1 MGTMAIGKITA
12 WKFYLFGGLRVE
24 RDGKEWVSP
33 PYRCHDVLTYLLLNI
48 AQPLRRDKL
57 VGDVFPEVGIERAR
71 ARLSDHLWL
80 IKSSLPGFNMEC
92 TPYEIHI
99 ETKNIWIDY
108 LEFSSINAKFDK
120 KSLSRAMELY
130 GGDLVPGLYS
140 DWILLFR
147 ERYRNQ
153 YLKSLRLLAQQL
165 YEDQQ
170 YLQAGEILE
179 RLVEEEPFDESA
191 VRQLMRANVQLG
203 RRGLAI
209 STYESYR
216 LLCIEQ
222 LHVQP
227 ENETQIL
234 FENILA
240 RSTLPRISSVAHGLA
255 EEKPG
260 TLIQRA
266 IKALNE
272 GDRFELLNTL
282 KRLSSIKDLRVALQ
296 RDLLYVDECIQWG
309 DVPQAWQL
317 LDSIPHE
324 NEQIEFRRAVL
335 FIEQNNFKEAEQ
347 VLTRV
352 LKTSVNKQ
360 NRELESNALL
370 HISIVRMQNADFQDA
385 LRIINRSIHIA
396 TQINQ
401 PILVTKGYLQKARIH
416 YRQGTNQ
423 DARDILLQAQS
434 LAHGNNFKCLLV
446 EINAL
451 IASSFQRSGVY
462 LSAFRVYN
470 KALELARDNGLK
482 RTEAQILLGFAAS
495 CDFLGQKAECIQAL
509 ESARSIYGE
518 LNDMVGLATVDYNLA
533 AALPYHDESRCDDAI
548 RFAHSALNVSMETGQ
563 KELQAVVHTSLAFA
577 LWLKG
582 QYQDAILNYKK
593 SIDLHKALGE
603 NNYIP
608 ELCAYIGLA
617 HLGMGNIEDA
627 LAWTDRA
634 LHEQAML
641 NLSDI
646 VADIYYARGAV
657 LDASGK
663 RQDAVYHYKQ
673 AYQTLLDYAKDIEE
687 EDVRQA
693 YFHRDPITR
702 RLMKKINELNLAPKE
717 QQVSIQQ
724 KIEGTVKRKAVTL
737 TVHAGPSD
745 HALAQSRGIA
755 AERQARLERMLRQAE
770 RQNAKLSLEELAH
783 ALKVSTRTIQRDLAA
798 IQSKENISA
807 E

>member
-1 MGTMAIGKITA
+1 MALGKKTD

-24 RDGKEWVSP
+24 RAGKEWETP
-33 PYRCHDVLTYLLLNI
+33 PYRCHDVLAYLLLNGTQSI
-48 AQPLRRDKL
+48 RRDKL
-57 VGDVFPEVGIERAR
+57 VGDVFPDLWTERAR
-71 ARLSDHLWL
+71 ARLSDYLWL
-80 IKSSLPGFNMEC
+80 IRSSLPGFIVEAN
-92 TPYEIHI
+92 PDEIHV
-99 ETKNIWIDY
+99 ETSNIWIDY
-108 LEFSSINAKFDK
+108 QEFTNHTAKSDK
-120 KSLSRAMELY
+120 KSLSRVIELY
-130 GGDLVPGLYS
+130 AGDLIPGLYS

-153 YLKSLRLLAQQL
+153 YLKSLRLLAQQF

-191 VRQLMRANVQLG
+191 IQQLMRVHVHLG

-209 STYESYR
+209 SVYENYR

-227 ENETQIL
+227 ENETQVL
-234 FENILA
+234 FETILA
-240 RSTLPRISSVAHGLA
+240 RTTLPKISSIAHGLA

-266 IKALNE
+266 IKDLNE
-272 GDRFELLNTL
+272 GNRFELLNIL
-282 KRLSSIKDLRVALQ
+282 KRLSSIKNPRVALQ
-296 RDLLYVDECIQWG
+296 RDLLYLDECIHWG
-309 DVPQAWQL
+309 DIPRAWQL
-317 LDSIPHE
+317 LDAIQHE
-324 NEQIEFRRAVL
+324 DEQIDLRRAIL
-335 FIEQNNFKEAEQ
+335 FIEQNNAKEAEQ

-352 LKTSVNKQ
+352 LKTSIHEQ
-360 NRELESNALL
+360 NRELESSTLL
-370 HISIVRMQNADFQDA
+370 HISNIRMQNADFQDA

-396 TQINQ
+396 TQIDQ
-401 PILVTKGYLQKARIH
+401 PILVAKGYLQKARIH

-423 DARDILLQAQS
+423 DARDVLLQAQS
-434 LAHGNNFKCLLV
+434 LAHNNNFKCLLV

-462 LSAFRVYN
+462 LSAYKVNN
-470 KALELARDNGLK
+470 KALELSRDTGMK
-482 RTEAQILLGFAAS
+482 KAEAQILLGLAAS
-495 CDFLGQKAECIQAL
+495 CDFLGRNAECIQAL
-509 ESARSIYGE
+509 ETARTIYGE
-518 LNDMVGLATVDYNLA
+518 LNDNVGLAKVDYNLA

-548 RFAHSALNVSMETGQ
+548 RFAKSALSVSMETDQ
-563 KELQAVVHTSLAFA
+563 KELRAVVHTSLAFA

-582 QYQDAILNYKK
+582 QYQDAIVNYKK
-593 SIDLHKALGE
+593 SIELHRALGE

-617 HLGMGNIEDA
+617 HLGMGDIDDA

-646 VADIYYARGAV
+646 VTDIYYARGAV

-663 RQDAVYHYKQ
+663 RQEAIHHYKQ
-673 AYQTLLDYAKDIEE
+673 AYQTLLDYAKVIEE
-687 EDVRQA
+687 EDARQA

-717 QQVSIQQ
+717 QQVFFQH
-724 KIEGTVKRKAVTL
+724 KVEGTAKRKEITL

-745 HALAQSRGIA
+745 QALAQSRGSA
-755 AERQARLERMLRQAE
+755 AVRQAKLERMLRQAK
-770 RQNAKLSLEELAH
+770 RQNAKLSLEELAQ
-783 ALKVSTRTIQRDLAA
+783 ALKVSTRTIQRDLVA
-798 IQSKENISA
+798 INSKENFSA

>member
-1 MGTMAIGKITA
+1 MVLGKKPV
-12 WKFYLFGGLRVE
+12 WKFYLLGGLRVE
-24 RDGKEWVSP
+24 RDGNEWETP

-48 AQPLRRDKL
+48 TQPIRRDKL
-57 VGDVFPEVGIERAR
+57 VGDVFPDIWPERAR

-80 IKSSLPGFNMEC
+80 IKSSLPGLEMET
-92 TPYEIHI
+92 TPDEIHI

-108 LEFSSINAKFDK
+108 QEFSILNAKTDK
-120 KSLSRAMELY
+120 KSLSRAIELY
-130 GGDLVPGLYS
+130 MGDLAPGLYS
-140 DWILLFR
+140 DWILLLR

-153 YLKSLRLLAQQL
+153 YLKSLRALAQQL
-165 YEDQQ
+165 YEGQH

-179 RLVEEEPFDESA
+179 RLVTEEPFDEST
-191 VRQLMRANVQLG
+191 VRQLMRTHVQLG

-209 STYESYR
+209 SVYESYR

-222 LHVQP
+222 LNVQP

-234 FENILA
+234 FETILA
-240 RSTLPRISSVAHGLA
+240 RTTLPKISSVAHRLA

-266 IKALNE
+266 VKGLNE
-272 GDRFELLNTL
+272 GNRFELLITL
-282 KRLSSIKDLRVALQ
+282 KRLSSIKDPRVALR

-309 DVPQAWQL
+309 DIPRAWQL
-317 LDSIPHE
+317 LDAIQNE
-324 NEQIEFRRAVL
+324 NEEIELRRAIL
-335 FIEQNNFKEAEQ
+335 FIEQNNAKEAEQ
-347 VLTRV
+347 VLTMV
-352 LKTSVNKQ
+352 LKTSVNAQ
-360 NRELESNALL
+360 NRELESNVLL
-370 HISIVRMQNADFQDA
+370 HISIIRMQNAEFQDA

-401 PILVTKGYLQKARIH
+401 PILVAKGYLQKARIH

-423 DARDILLQAQS
+423 DARDVLLQAQS
-434 LAHGNNFKCLLV
+434 LAHSNNFKCLLV

-451 IASSFQRSGVY
+451 IANSFQRSGVY
-462 LSAFRVYN
+462 LSAYKVNN
-470 KALELARDNGLK
+470 KALELSRDTGMK
-482 RTEAQILLGFAAS
+482 RAEAQILLGLAAS
-495 CDFLGQKAECIQAL
+495 CDFLGRNTECIQAL
-509 ESARSIYGE
+509 ETARTIYGE
-518 LNDMVGLATVDYNLA
+518 LNDNVGLAKVNYNLA

-548 RFAHSALNVSMETGQ
+548 RFAKSALSVSMETDQ

-582 QYQDAILNYKK
+582 QYQDAIANYKK
-593 SIDLHKALGE
+593 SIELHRVLGE

-617 HLGMGNIEDA
+617 HLGMGDIEDA
-627 LAWTDRA
+627 LAWTDHA

-646 VADIYYARGAV
+646 VTDIYYARGAV

-663 RQDAVYHYKQ
+663 RQDAIHHYKQ

-687 EDVRQA
+687 EDARQA

-717 QQVSIQQ
+717 QRISFQHKV
-724 KIEGTVKRKAVTL
+724 EGTAKRKEVTL

-745 HALAQSRGIA
+745 QALAQSRGSA
-755 AERQARLERMLRQAE
+755 ALRQARLERILLQAE
-770 RQNAKLSLEELAH
+770 RQNAMLSLEELAH
-783 ALKVSTRTIQRDLAA
+783 TLKVSTRTIQRDLAA
-798 IQSKENISA
+798 IHSKENITA

>member
-1 MGTMAIGKITA
+1 MVLGKKPV
-12 WKFYLFGGLRVE
+12 WKFYLLGGLRVE
-24 RDGKEWVSP
+24 RDGNEWETP

-48 AQPLRRDKL
+48 TQPIRRDKL
-57 VGDVFPEVGIERAR
+57 VGDVFPDIWPERAR

-80 IKSSLPGFNMEC
+80 IKSSLPGLEMET
-92 TPYEIHI
+92 TPDEIHI

-108 LEFSSINAKFDK
+108 QEFSILNAKTDK
-120 KSLSRAMELY
+120 KSLSLAIELY
-130 GGDLVPGLYS
+130 MGDLAPGLYS
-140 DWILLFR
+140 DWILLLR

-153 YLKSLRLLAQQL
+153 YLKSLRALAQQL
-165 YEDQQ
+165 YEGQH

-179 RLVEEEPFDESA
+179 RLVTEEPFDESA
-191 VRQLMRANVQLG
+191 VRQLMRTHVQLG

-209 STYESYR
+209 SVYESYR

-222 LHVQP
+222 LNVQP

-234 FENILA
+234 FETILA
-240 RSTLPRISSVAHGLA
+240 RTTLPKISSVAHRLA

-266 IKALNE
+266 VKGLNE
-272 GDRFELLNTL
+272 GNRFELLITL
-282 KRLSSIKDLRVALQ
+282 KRLSSIKDPRVALR

-309 DVPQAWQL
+309 DIPRAWQL
-317 LDSIPHE
+317 LDAIQNE
-324 NEQIEFRRAVL
+324 NEEIELRRAIL
-335 FIEQNNFKEAEQ
+335 FIEQNNAKEAEQ
-347 VLTRV
+347 VLTMV
-352 LKTSVNKQ
+352 LKTSVNAQ
-360 NRELESNALL
+360 NRELESNVLL
-370 HISIVRMQNADFQDA
+370 HISIIRMQNAEFQDA

-401 PILVTKGYLQKARIH
+401 PILVAKGYLQKARIH

-423 DARDILLQAQS
+423 DARDVLLQAQS
-434 LAHGNNFKCLLV
+434 LAHSNNFKCLLV

-462 LSAFRVYN
+462 LSAYKVNN
-470 KALELARDNGLK
+470 KALELSRDTGMK
-482 RTEAQILLGFAAS
+482 RAEAQILLGLAAC
-495 CDFLGQKAECIQAL
+495 CDFLGRNTECIQAL
-509 ESARSIYGE
+509 ETARTIYGE
-518 LNDMVGLATVDYNLA
+518 LNDNVGLAKVNYNLA

-548 RFAHSALNVSMETGQ
+548 RFAKSALSVSMETDQ

-582 QYQDAILNYKK
+582 QYQDAIANYKK
-593 SIDLHKALGE
+593 SIELHRVLGE

-617 HLGMGNIEDA
+617 HLGMGDIEDA
-627 LAWTDRA
+627 LAWTDHA

-646 VADIYYARGAV
+646 VTDIYYARGAV

-663 RQDAVYHYKQ
+663 RQDAIHHYKQ

-687 EDVRQA
+687 EDARQA

-717 QQVSIQQ
+717 QRISFQHKV
-724 KIEGTVKRKAVTL
+724 EGTAKRKDVTL

-745 HALAQSRGIA
+745 QALAQSRGSA
-755 AERQARLERMLRQAE
+755 ALRQARLERILLQAE
-770 RQNAKLSLEELAH
+770 RQNAMLSLEELAH
-783 ALKVSTRTIQRDLAA
+783 TLKVSTRTIQRDLAA
-798 IQSKENISA
+798 IHSKENITA

>member
-1 MGTMAIGKITA
+1 MAFGIKA
-12 WKFYLFGGLRVE
+12 DWKFFIFGRLRVE
-24 RDGKEWVSP
+24 RDGKEWETP
-33 PYRCHDVLTYLLLNI
+33 PYRCYDVLAYLLLNVTQSI
-48 AQPLRRDKL
+48 RRDKL
-57 VGDVFPEVGIERAR
+57 VGDVFPDIRTESAR

-80 IKSSLPGFNMEC
+80 IKSSLPGFNMDS
-92 TPYEIHI
+92 TPDEIHV

-108 LEFSSINAKFDK
+108 QEFTSLTAKSDK
-120 KSLSRAMELY
+120 ISLARAIQLY
-130 GGDLVPGLYS
+130 EGDLVPDLYS
-140 DWILLFR
+140 DWVLLFR

-153 YLKSLRLLAQQL
+153 YLKSLRVLARHL

-179 RLVEEEPFDESA
+179 RLVEDEPFDESA
-191 VRQLMRANVQLG
+191 VRQLMRAHVQLG
-203 RRGLAI
+203 QRGLAI
-209 STYESYR
+209 SVYENYR

-227 ENETQIL
+227 ENETQLL
-234 FENILA
+234 FENILS
-240 RSTLPRISSVAHGLA
+240 RSTLPRISSVTHGLT

-272 GDRFELLNTL
+272 GNRFELLSTL
-282 KRLSSIKDLRVALQ
+282 KRLSSIKDPCVAHQ
-296 RDLLYVDECIQWG
+296 RDLLYVDERIQRG
-309 DVPQAWQL
+309 DIPQAWQL
-317 LDSIPHE
+317 LDSILHE
-324 NEQIEFRRAVL
+324 NEQIELRRAVL
-335 FIEQNNFKEAEQ
+335 FIEQNNSKEAKQ

-352 LKTSVNKQ
+352 LKTSVNEQ
-360 NRELESNALL
+360 NRELESNVLL
-370 HISIVRMQNADFQDA
+370 HISIIRMQNAEFQDA

-401 PILVTKGYLQKARIH
+401 PILVAKGYLQKARIH

-423 DARDILLQAQS
+423 DARDVLLQAQS
-434 LAHGNNFKCLLV
+434 FAHNNNFKCLLV

-451 IASSFQRSGVY
+451 LASSFQRSGIY
-462 LSAFRVYN
+462 LSAYKVNN
-470 KALELARDNGLK
+470 KALELSRDTEMN
-482 RTEAQILLGFAAS
+482 RAEAQILLGLAAS
-495 CDFLGQKAECIQAL
+495 CDFLGRNTECIQAL
-509 ESARSIYGE
+509 ESARTIYSK
-518 LNDMVGLATVDYNLA
+518 LNDNVGLAKVDYNLA
-533 AALPYHDESRCDDAI
+533 AALPYHNESRCDDAI
-548 RFAHSALNVSMETGQ
+548 RFAYSALNVSMETDQ

-582 QYQDAILNYKK
+582 QHQDAIVNYKK
-593 SIDLHKALGE
+593 SIDLHKELGE

-617 HLGMGNIEDA
+617 HLGLGNIEDA

-646 VADIYYARGAV
+646 VTDIYYARGAV
-657 LDASGK
+657 LDALGK
-663 RQDAVYHYKQ
+663 PQEAIQQYKQ

-687 EDVRQA
+687 EDARQA

-717 QQVSIQQ
+717 QRVSFQH
-724 KIEGTVKRKAVTL
+724 KVEGTVKRKSVTL

-745 HALAQSRGIA
+745 QALARSRGSA
-755 AERQARLERMLRQAE
+755 AVRQSKLERMLRQAKS
-770 RQNAKLSLEELAH
+770 QNAKLSLEELAD

-798 IQSKENISA
+798 IHFKENITT